1 MSEQHD
7 TWSRYFD
14 AAQDERG
21 IGDLCLLGEE
31 APDVDLKAV
40 AYHSAALAL
49 LGAGHF
55 S

>member
-1 MSEQHD
+1 MRHKTSVALE
-7 TWSRYFD
+7 TS
-14 AAQDERG
+14 AS
-21 IGDLCLLGEE
+21 LGEE